1 MNHARAPV
9 VLAALTVALFA
20 GACSSSGGGTTSTDG
35 GGPGVDG
42 STGAKDSSSGIDT
55 SSGSPDTGFLADTG
69 GTDTDGTVN
78 GNDAAPDAPTS
89 CVTSSTVIAIVQTAT
104 GCAFSYTG
112 PTPAGTMNLL
122 LTPGWGTVCF
132 AGSSGNCGTGSSADG
147 WWFSGPQQI
156 ALCDATCMRFYNQT
170 IAGKLTVQLG
180 CPTEA
185 CMH

>member
-1 MNHARAPV
+1 MVRQRRGGG
-9 VLAALTVALFA
+9 VLAALATTLCAM
-20 GACSSSGGGTTSTDG
+20 ACSSSGDITPGGGDG
-35 GGPGVDG
+35 GGLGADG
-42 STGAKDSSSGIDT
+42 SNDSSSSADGAGG
-55 SSGSPDTGFLADTG
+55 GSPDAGALADGTG
-69 GTDTDGTVN
+69 ADVDN
-78 GNDAAPDAPTS
+78 GGGDAAPEAPTS
-89 CVTSSTVIAIVQTAT
+89 CVTDSTVIAIVQTAT

-112 PTPAGTMNLL
+112 PVPQQGGINLL

-147 WWFSGPQQI
+147 WWFSGAQEI
-156 ALCDATCMRFYNQT
+156 ALCDATCTRFYNQT